1 MVSREVRNLRHLQAG
16 DSAFVAAISNQR
28 AGAKRLADL
37 GFVGGAELTMVR
49 CGKPCIVRIDD
60 RLVGLG
66 LGHQEVILLSANG
79 GS

>member
-1 MVSREVRNLRHLQAG
+1 MVSQGKRSLRQLRAG
-16 DSAFVAAISNQR
+16 DSAFVSSINNQR

-37 GFVGGAELTMVR
+37 GFVDGAAITMVR

-66 LGHQEVILLSANG
+66 LGHQEVILLAAGDSH
-79 GS
+79 